1 MKSKMEIRDT
11 QVKVTK
17 ANLDGFEMDDE
28 EDGAAESGEE
38 LSDDDIEKF
47 NKKSKQKYTYMVS
60 NPNQTN
66 PKNQSSKKDRKTE
79 RYTAY
84 KDSKALSSKFVKELE
99 DQMEERPVEF
109 VSVA

>member
-38 LSDDDIEKF
+38 LSDDDIEKVAF
-47 NKKSKQKYTYMVS
+47 QRAASHLS
-60 NPNQTN
+60 CEH
-66 PKNQSSKKDRKTE
+66 KTH
-79 RYTAY
+79 TL
-84 KDSKALSSKFVKELE
+84 DIGE
-99 DQMEERPVEF
+99 DPAIPVAAWF
-109 VSVA
+109 LAHFGR